1 MENENKRVILVAYD
15 FTEIGNIAI
24 ENAGRLAQLINYKVY
39 LLHVINNDSKKAL
52 KKSLGSL
59 DNLNAKLKKESEEA
73 ASKYGVIVEYE
84 AREGSIFTTIADV
97 CQEIGAEYLVFGTH
111 GKRGIQLIAGSFAM
125 KLVKSC
131 PQPVIVVQKP
141 AQNCSFKEIVF
152 PLDLEA
158 GSKQKVKWA
167 VCYHK
172 LFNSKFHIFVEHYKD
187 EFPARRLHAD
197 LNQIKKLFERHN
209 IPFTENHAPQK
220 GNFAHNCIEFAH
232 KNNHDLVM
240 MSTDPDKVTWN
251 LTGSPDERLIYNQY
265 KIPVM
270 CINAQELKIII
281 GGL

>member
-1 MENENKRVILVAYD
+1 MENENQRVILVAYD
-15 FTEIGNIAI
+15 FTPIGNIAI
-24 ENAGRLAQLINYKVY
+24 ENAARLAQLINYRVY
-39 LLHVINNDSKKAL
+39 LLHVINKDSKKAL
-52 KKSLGSL
+52 KKSIGSL
-59 DNLNAKLKKESEEA
+59 DNLKAMLKKESEEA
-73 ASKYGVIVEYE
+73 ASKYRVRVDCE

-97 CQEIGAEYLVFGTH
+97 CREIGAEYLVFGTH

-141 AQNCSFKEIVF
+141 AQSSSFKEIVF

-172 LFNSKFHIFVEHYKD
+172 LFNSRFHIFVEHYKD
-187 EFPARRLHAD
+187 EYPTRRLHAD
-197 LNQIKKLFERHN
+197 LNQVKKLLERHN
-209 IPFTENHAPQK
+209 IPFTENLAPAK
-220 GNFAHNCIEFAH
+220 GNFAQNCIEFAH
-232 KNNHDLVM
+232 KNNHDMVM
-240 MSTDPDKVTWN
+240 IATDPDKVTWN
-251 LTGSPDERLIYNQY
+251 LTGSPDERLIYNRH

-281 GGL
+281 GGI